1 MAKLWKIC
9 ETSKHFPKKFHTKG
23 DALCRSDFINRLSPT
38 GNDGIMF
45 RSRILMLI
53 RKILMVRNKIL
64 MVRIPEISI
73 RIFVISLLVG
83 CTAGVL
89 FYRAKTLYIANKVFG
104 LHPLHPQHPPWVSRV
119 LWV

>member
-89 FYRAKTLYIANKVFG
+89 FYRAKTLYIEVY
-104 LHPLHPQHPPWVSRV
+104 
-119 LWV
+119 